1 MRISRLGHFTAAA
14 GLVGAATLVATGA
27 SAAGA
32 VQWHVPPPVPP
43 PAGAT
48 SSVLQDVS
56 VLAPADV
63 WAVGAWW
70 STAVHPFAVH
80 WNGQAWAAVP
90 QPELTRPTY
99 LTGVDALVTDDVWAV
114 GSSDEQPEDTAP
126 PAGVVLHFDGGAWS
140 VVPSPAA
147 PAGVASDLDDVD
159 MRISGDGWAVGRLGK
174 GGQTQPLVLHW
185 RAGAWTSAALPDL
198 PGVALTSVSVTAADD
213 VWAAGT
219 ATDASG
225 ATTAAVLH
233 FDGVS
238 WTRVDVPAPFGSS
251 LTSIAATSAGD
262 VWAGGSTC
270 IEVICLPL
278 VLHRTGT
285 GWRAEATA
293 AGAVVTEVVA
303 LSPANVWTVGFRRG
317 STGVRNGHVEH
328 WNGKSFQTD
337 NSVLIPTGGAD
348 PQGEIAS
355 AIPLAGAA
363 GDPASGAVWAVGWS
377 NGPARTPNVIY
388 RG

>member
-1 MRISRLGHFTAAA
+1 MRISRLGHCTAAA
-14 GLVGAATLVATGA
+14 GLVCTATLVATGA
-27 SAAGA
+27 SAMGA
-32 VQWHVPPPVPP
+32 VQWHIPPPVPP
-43 PAGAT
+43 PPGAI

-80 WNGQAWAAVP
+80 WSGQAWAAVP
-90 QPELTRPTY
+90 QPELIRPTY
-99 LTGVDALVTDDVWAV
+99 LTGVDALASDDVWAV
-114 GSSDEQPEDTAP
+114 GNGEEQPGDTAP

-140 VVPSPAA
+140 LVPSPAA
-147 PAGVASDLDDVD
+147 PDGTTSDLDDVD
-159 MRISGDGWAVGRLGK
+159 MRTSDDGWAVGQLAK

-185 RAGAWTSAALPDL
+185 QAGKWTSATVPDL
-198 PGVALTSVSVTAADD
+198 PWVALTSVSATAPDD

-219 ATDASG
+219 ATNQSG
-225 ATTAAVLH
+225 GTTAAVLH

-238 WTRVDVPAPFGSS
+238 WTHVDVPAPLGSS
-251 LTSIAATSAGD
+251 LTSVAADSADD
-262 VWAGGSTC
+262 VWAGGTTC
-270 IEVICLPL
+270 VETVCVPL

-285 GWRAEATA
+285 GWRAEAAA
-293 AGAVVTEVVA
+293 AGAEVTEVVA
-303 LSPANVWTVGFRRG
+303 LSPANVWTVGFTRG
-317 STGVRNGHVEH
+317 TTGLRNGHIEH
-328 WNGKSFQTD
+328 WNGKTFQTD
-337 NSVLIPTGGAD
+337 NSVLVTGGTGT
-348 PQGEIAS
+348 QGEIAS

-377 NGPARTPNVIY
+377 NGPARAPNVVY